1 MKKVI
6 RETKGIY
13 VAIFAYLAYSCVYL
27 CRLNLSVASV
37 DIESGKIMTEG
48 DLGLLSSLFLVAY
61 ALGKLFLGRVG
72 DKLPPKTMIVI
83 GLSLSALTNL
93 FFGMIITDVTH
104 LFLGVIPPTYLLF
117 ALWFIN
123 GVGQSLIWGPILR
136 IVSSKFEPQRRAS
149 VLSLL
154 ATCVGAGS
162 ILGVVV
168 ASLGISLFDD
178 LRAGFLLPAGI
189 SLITVVLFLIIVH
202 DNPKKDENKL
212 PPMALLELFRDR
224 AFLRMI
230 LPALLH
236 GIIKDNVNVWM
247 GLFFAKTFGLDLK
260 SLSYYVFIIPLCT
273 LAGRIIFLPVLKLCR
288 NNENTVA
295 AISLG
300 ACTVLAVLLA
310 LGTLP
315 LWTSLICY
323 GGIACA
329 ISMANT
335 TILSIFPARYLERGC
350 VSSVASYMDVVTYG
364 GAAVGSLVFG
374 FIVASF
380 GYTPMFI
387 VWSVC
392 AFVSGIFM
400 VHEAKIK

>member
-37 DIESGKIMTEG
+37 DMESAKIMTESE
-48 DLGLLSSLFLVAY
+48 LGLLSSLFLVAY
-61 ALGKLFLGRVG
+61 ALGKLFLGRIG
-72 DKLPPKTMIVI
+72 DKLPPKTMIVT

-93 FFGMIITDVTH
+93 FFGFIISDVTG
-104 LFLGVIPPTYLLF
+104 LFLGFIPPRYILF

-123 GVGQSLIWGPILR
+123 GTAQSLIWGPILR
-136 IVSSKFEPQRRAS
+136 IVSSKFEPERRAS

-154 ATCVGAGS
+154 ATCVGMGS

-168 ASLGISLFDD
+168 ANLGISMFDD
-178 LRAGFLLPAGI
+178 LRAGFFLPAGI
-189 SLITVVLFLIIVH
+189 ALVTAILFLIIVH
-202 DNPKKDENKL
+202 DTPQKEVNKL
-212 PPMALLELFRDR
+212 PPMPLLELFRDR
-224 AFLRMI
+224 AFIRMI
-230 LPALLH
+230 TPALLH
-236 GIIKDNVNVWM
+236 GIIKDNINVWM
-247 GLFFAKTFGLDLK
+247 GLFFAKTFNLDLK
-260 SLSYYVFIIPLCT
+260 SLSYYIFIIPLCT
-273 LAGRIIFLPVLKLCR
+273 LAGRILFLPVLKFCR

-295 AISLG
+295 AISLVI
-300 ACTVLAVLLA
+300 CTVLAGLLA
-310 LGTLP
+310 MGTLP
-315 LWTSLICY
+315 MWAALICY

-329 ISMANT
+329 ISMTNT

-364 GAAVGSLVFG
+364 GAALGSLVFG
-374 FIVASF
+374 FIVDSF
-380 GYTPMFI
+380 GYAPMFI
-387 VWSVC
+387 VWAVC
-392 AFVSGIFM
+392 AFISGIFM